1 MTKHPRGSLMLE
13 ALLAMGI
20 SALFTSALLGYIMI
34 TNESTDRAKEN
45 TTVFWETQEGLDALQ
60 TIAFDSLTNT
70 LTGSLT
76 FASNRWSL
84 GTSGPQTLPD
94 GATRIVKVEN
104 VSRDAQCLVVAS
116 GGTVDTDSK
125 KLTST
130 TSWVDSRGKNHTATL
145 TALRT
150 NWENP
155 TGPCFA
161 ASQAT
166 QVDFDISGAV
176 FAGGKQLRNVYF
188 TNNGGA
194 SVTIDMLSFTWDNGA
209 ELDQV
214 FMDTSKI
221 WSSSGPGTPT
231 EELHSG
237 ETMDVQNFV
246 LTAGSTAEL
255 NKGQFDKQMS
265 GATLTMTV
273 TFTDGSVWTSPSF
286 NPL

>member
-1 MTKHPRGSLMLE
+1 MKYPRGSLMLE

-20 SALFTSALLGYIMI
+20 SSLFTSALLGYVMI
-34 TNESTDRAKEN
+34 ANESTDRAKEN
-45 TTVFWETQEGLDALQ
+45 TTVLWETQEGIDALQ
-60 TIAFDSLTNT
+60 TIAFESLTNT
-70 LTGSLT
+70 TVGSLT
-76 FASNRWSL
+76 FASNRWTL

-94 GATRIVKVEN
+94 GSTRIVKVED

-125 KLTST
+125 KITSI
-130 TSWVDSRGKNHTATL
+130 TSWTDARGKTHSSTL
-145 TALRT
+145 TTLRT

-155 TGPCFA
+155 TGACFA

-188 TNNGGA
+188 TNNGGS
-194 SVTIDMLSFTWDNGA
+194 SVTIDMLSFTWTNDA

-231 EELHSG
+231 RELESG

-255 NKGQFDKQMS
+255 NKGQFDEQMA
-265 GATLTMTV
+265 GVTLTMTV

>member
-1 MTKHPRGSLMLE
+1 MLE

-20 SALFTSALLGYIMI
+20 STLFASALLGYVMI
-34 TNESTDRAKEN
+34 ANESTDRAKEN
-45 TTVFWETQEGLDALQ
+45 TTVLWETQEGLDALQ
-60 TIAFDSLTNT
+60 TIAFESLTNT
-70 LTGSLT
+70 TVGSLT
-76 FASNRWSL
+76 FSNNRWTL

-94 GATRIVKVEN
+94 GSTRTVKVEN
-104 VSRDAQCLVVAS
+104 VSRDAQCLIVAS

-130 TSWVDSRGKNHTATL
+130 TSWTDARGKAHSTTL
-145 TALRT
+145 TTLRT

-155 TGPCFA
+155 TGACFTA
-161 ASQAT
+161 TQAT
-166 QVDFDISGAV
+166 QVTFDISGAV

-188 TNNGGA
+188 TNNGGS
-194 SVTIDMLSFTWDNGA
+194 SVTIDRLSFTWTNSA

-221 WSSSGPGTPT
+221 WSSTGPGTPT
-231 EELHSG
+231 DELHSG

-265 GATLTMTV
+265 GVTLTMTV

>member
-1 MTKHPRGSLMLE
+1 MLE
-13 ALLAMGI
+13 ALLAVGI
-20 SALFTSALLGYIMI
+20 GALFTSALLGYVMM
-34 TNESTDRAKEN
+34 TNESTDRAKEY
-45 TTVFWETQEGLDALQ
+45 TTVLWETQEGLDALQ
-60 TIAFDSLTNT
+60 TIAFGSLTNT

-76 FASNRWSL
+76 FASNRWTL

-94 GATRIVKVEN
+94 GSTRIVKVEN
-104 VSRDAQCLVVAS
+104 VSRDAQCFVVAS
-116 GGTVDTDSK
+116 GGTIDTDSK

-130 TSWVDSRGKNHTATL
+130 TSWTDARGKNHTTTL

-155 TGPCFA
+155 TGACFA
-161 ASQAT
+161 ATQAT

-188 TNNGGA
+188 TNNGGS
-194 SVTIDMLSFTWDNGA
+194 SVTIDKLSFTWTNDA

-221 WSSSGPGTPT
+221 WSSTGPGTPT
-231 EELHSG
+231 DSVDSG
-237 ETMDVQNFV
+237 ETIDVQNFV

-265 GATLTMTV
+265 GVTLTMTV